1 MYSRK
6 MFGGL
11 HTTIHYKTNRPCLFC
26 YNTSMY
32 EERNMTPI
40 IVAAV
45 FVVLLTSAGIWYVI
59 GRGRIIKPVPDG
71 DTSSRV
77 ILVTPRATPTSVL
90 SPEKDA
96 SESAKDDKE
105 EEPTPTKKP
114 AVTAVLTTNPTAKP
128 TVKPSVA
135 LTTTPVASPSAS
147 E

>member
-1 MYSRK
+1 
-6 MFGGL
+6 
-11 HTTIHYKTNRPCLFC
+11 
-26 YNTSMY
+26 MY

-90 SPEKDA
+90 SPEQDA

-105 EEPTPTKKP
+105 EEPEKPTPTKKP
-114 AVTAVLTTNPTAKP
+114 VATN
-128 TVKPSVA
+128 
-135 LTTTPVASPSAS
+135 TPVAASPTSKPIEKQASAS
-147 E
+147 ATPTE